1 MRRNTYRVVLAVC
14 GVLFPVSQGLA
25 QHCSANWTPEYK
37 CLEGCGP
44 CPQVVG
50 NQYRQQQYQLEIQR
64 QQDLRRQQ
72 EEAEAERRAK
82 ANEADQRGLDAASRG
97 RAGNSPRSGL

>member
-1 MRRNTYRVVLAVC
+1 MP
-14 GVLFPVSQGLA
+14 GGLR
-25 QHCSANWTPEYK
+25 SV
-37 CLEGCGP
+37 
-44 CPQVVG
+44 PQIVG